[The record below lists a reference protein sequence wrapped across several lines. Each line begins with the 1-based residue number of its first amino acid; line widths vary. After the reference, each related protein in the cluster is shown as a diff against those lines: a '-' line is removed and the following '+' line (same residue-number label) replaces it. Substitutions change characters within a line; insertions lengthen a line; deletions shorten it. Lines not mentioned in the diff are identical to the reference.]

1 MPNPSVVVMC
11 VAYVTETFDG
21 SAPSFEVEDAADP
34 DGFITDIGQDLGSTG
49 FKNIEHDEWG
59 DYFWHNAGSHSRWK
73 FYEFDSSTQGEM
85 TVFMCAKIC

>member
-1 MPNPSVVVMC
+1 MLLTLM
-11 VAYVTETFDG
+11 A
-21 SAPSFEVEDAADP
+21 
-34 DGFITDIGQDLGSTG
+34 IWTDIGQDLGSTG